1 MPPADL
7 HPHTHPS
14 TLWMGL
20 LVETGLGT
28 VKELPKAPFLAGT
41 SRPTGWAAGRFPALP
56 VVAVLATDST

>member
-1 MPPADL
+1 M
-7 HPHTHPS
+7 
-14 TLWMGL
+14 LWMGL
-20 LVETGLGT
+20 LVEMGLGT